1 MAWYNDKSRKTY
13 VATYKNEKDMRG
25 DVEEAVKFGW
35 TLQNS
40 AAIGGHINV
49 GRTVAPA
56 VLTGGLSL
64 LFGASRS
71 KDKVTVT
78 FVRDERWLARHAVDE
93 ALRGYRDVQQGMRDG
108 IARERSE
115 RDTLEARIKASEE
128 IDGFEREAPEKDLET
143 ALKQSIKTTGSALE
157 QCQKMPAKAAALREA
172 LQQATRVG
180 ADLPQMS
187 FDPDAEALQV
197 KADIDRLAGWLR
209 QEQELL
215 TCQQNTMKLLHEW
228 QEASKKEQQANAR
241 LEECDRRLLGARTAL
256 ENASPDRAEKAG
268 KTAREADDER
278 AKRETELNHARNQ
291 TAGCVTFLDG
301 ALRRKSELTSRLLQ
315 SFASST
321 SSQEAGPAV
330 TSGPVTSPV
339 ATTSEASAASGD
351 ILQQLERLA
360 ALHKAGA
367 LTDEEFTSKKTE
379 LLSRL

>member
-13 VATYKNEKDMRG
+13 VATYKNEKDMRK

-35 TLQNS
+35 MLQDS

-49 GRTVAPA
+49 GRTVLPA
-56 VLTGGLSL
+56 VATGGLSL

-78 FVRDERWLARHAVDE
+78 YVRDERWLARNAVDE

-115 RDTLEARIKASEE
+115 RGTLEARIKASEE

-143 ALKQSIKTTGSALE
+143 ALRQSIKITGSALE
-157 QCQKMPAKAAALREA
+157 QCQKMPAKAATLREA

-180 ADLPQMS
+180 ADPPQMS

-215 TCQQNTMKLLHEW
+215 TSQQNVMKLLHEW
-228 QEASKKEQQANAR
+228 REASKNEQQANAR
-241 LEECDRRLLGARTAL
+241 LEEADRRLVEARAAL
-256 ENASPDRAEKAG
+256 ENASPDRTEKAG
-268 KTAREADDER
+268 KRVREAEEER
-278 AKRETELNHARNQ
+278 AKRAAELNHAQ
-291 TAGCVTFLDG
+291 SETAGRSTFLETG
-301 ALRRKSELTSRLLQ
+301 LRRKSELASRFLQ
-315 SFASST
+315 SFANDAAPQTAVPPVAFSPPASPAAATRESST
-321 SSQEAGPAV
+321 SS
-330 TSGPVTSPV
+330 
-339 ATTSEASAASGD
+339 GD
-351 ILQQLERLA
+351 VLEQLERLA

-367 LTDEEFTSKKTE
+367 LTDEEFTDKKAD